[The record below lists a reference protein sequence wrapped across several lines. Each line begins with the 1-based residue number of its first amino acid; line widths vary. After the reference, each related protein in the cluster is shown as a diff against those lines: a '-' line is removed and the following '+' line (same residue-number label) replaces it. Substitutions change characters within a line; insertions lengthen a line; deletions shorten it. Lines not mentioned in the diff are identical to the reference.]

1 MFLIAT
7 SAFSVTW
14 KSSENVT
21 NCAHGL
27 NSWHKTLRHR
37 PKWYRQ
43 QQTLTYLI
51 NAIMLS
57 FLFAFLLSYTFVEK
71 KRQNKIYKYFSLT
84 SHKRKNVW
92 EPLQEHLWNIVLTI
106 AYLTLEQVSKIIIS
120 FFNPPLAPRKVFFFQ
135 LISYIKNLTMIKGSG
150 LKSLVLY
157 RGGKKK
163 WERSR
168 CRLPRLKINTLP
180 SLRKLDGIAKW
191 KSGESSLS
199 RARSSSHKLTLIP
212 DNER

>member
-27 NSWHKTLRHR
+27 NSWHR

-71 KRQNKIYKYFSLT
+71 KRQNKIYKYFSFT

-106 AYLTLEQVSKIIIS
+106 AHLTLEQVSKIIFS
-120 FFNPPLAPRKVFFFQ
+120 STHYWHLGRFFFFFQ

-150 LKSLVLY
+150 LKFLVLY

-163 WERSR
+163 WERSL